1 MNEKKLTVL
10 EWCDQQ
16 VTEGKELSIGWEG
29 GKI

>member
-16 VTEGKELSIGWEG
+16 VAQGKELSIGWEG